1 MAGPRRLWRT
11 CTLAMLSIFLVGKD
25 DAIFCGKLLLDL
37 PTLGSEE
44 ISENYP
50 PVVKLFFFFPLLETD
65 SVAAVHALNS

>member
-1 MAGPRRLWRT
+1 
-11 CTLAMLSIFLVGKD
+11 MLSMFLVGKD

-50 PVVKLFFFFPLLETD
+50 PVVKHRNGKWTL
-65 SVAAVHALNS
+65 